1 MSNRIFYIF
10 IGVLARKKY
19 SHNCIFVRYAVC
31 VKNNIISG
39 FGAFLCISALAYLN
53 SFDQSNLWLIPP
65 FGASMVLVMAV
76 HESPLAHPKNVLF
89 GHIISAFSGV
99 FVYAIF
105 DSSYLSVG
113 LGVGLAIF
121 LMMVTKT
128 VHPPA
133 GANPI
138 IAILGAKGAGFIIIP
153 VAAGAS
159 FIVLFA
165 IIYNKLLK
173 RKYFTFKDLKD

>member
-1 MSNRIFYIF
+1 M
-10 IGVLARKKY
+10 
-19 SHNCIFVRYAVC
+19 
-31 VKNNIISG
+31 KNNFISA
-39 FGAFLCISALAYLN
+39 FGAFVCISVLAYLN
-53 SFDQSNLWLIPP
+53 SFDASNLWLIPP

-99 FVYAIF
+99 FVYSILGF
-105 DSSYLSVG
+105 SFLSVG

-121 LMMVTKT
+121 LMMTTKT

-138 IAILGAKGAGFIIIP
+138 IAILGAKGLDFIIMP
-153 VAAGAS
+153 VAAGAF

-173 RKYFTFKDLKD
+173 RKYFTLSDLRK

>member
-1 MSNRIFYIF
+1 M
-10 IGVLARKKY
+10 
-19 SHNCIFVRYAVC
+19 
-31 VKNNIISG
+31 KNNIISAV
-39 FGAFLCISALAYLN
+39 GAFLCISALAYLN
-53 SFDQSNLWLIPP
+53 SFDESNLWLIPP

-89 GHIISAFSGV
+89 GHIVSAFSGV
-99 FVYAIF
+99 VVFALF
-105 DSSYLSVG
+105 GFSFLSVG
-113 LGVGLAIF
+113 VGVGLAIF

-153 VAAGAS
+153 VAAGAL

-165 IIYNKLLK
+165 IIFNKLLN
-173 RKYFTFKDLKD
+173 RKYFTFNDLKH

>member
-1 MSNRIFYIF
+1 MKNNF
-10 IGVLARKKY
+10 ISAIGAFVCISVLAY
-19 SHNCIFVRYAVC
+19 F
-31 VKNNIISG
+31 
-39 FGAFLCISALAYLN
+39 N
-53 SFDQSNLWLIPP
+53 SFDANNLWLIPP

-99 FVYAIF
+99 FVYSILGISF
-105 DSSYLSVG
+105 LSVG

-121 LMMVTKT
+121 LMMTTKT

-138 IAILGAKGAGFIIIP
+138 IAILGAKGLDFIIMP
-153 VAAGAS
+153 VAAGAF

-173 RKYFTFKDLKD
+173 RKYFTLSDLRK

>member
-1 MSNRIFYIF
+1 
-10 IGVLARKKY
+10 
-19 SHNCIFVRYAVC
+19 
-31 VKNNIISG
+31 VKNNLISAI
-39 FGAFLCISALAYLN
+39 GAFVCISALAVLN
-53 SFDQSNLWLIPP
+53 SFDESNLWLIPP

-99 FVYAIF
+99 FVFAIF
-105 DSSYLSVG
+105 GFSSLSVG
-113 LGVGLAIF
+113 AGVGLAIF
-121 LMMVTKT
+121 LMMLTKT

-138 IAILGAKGAGFIIIP
+138 IAILGAKGVGFIIIP
-153 VAAGAS
+153 VAAGAL

-165 IIYNKLLK
+165 IIFNKLLN
-173 RKYFTFKDLKD
+173 RKYFTFNDLKH

>member
-1 MSNRIFYIF
+1 MKNNLISA
-10 IGVLARKKY
+10 IGAFVCISVLA
-19 SHNCIFVRYAVC
+19 V
-31 VKNNIISG
+31 
-39 FGAFLCISALAYLN
+39 LN
-53 SFDQSNLWLIPP
+53 SIDESNLWLIPP

-99 FVYAIF
+99 FIFAIF
-105 DSSYLSVG
+105 GFSSMSIG
-113 LGVGLAIF
+113 AGVGLAIF
-121 LMMVTKT
+121 LMMATKT

-138 IAILGAKGAGFIIIP
+138 IAILGAKGASFIIIP
-153 VAAGAS
+153 VAAGAL

-165 IIYNKLLK
+165 IIYNKVLN
-173 RKYFTFKDLKD
+173 RKYFTFKDLKH

>member
-1 MSNRIFYIF
+1 M
-10 IGVLARKKY
+10 
-19 SHNCIFVRYAVC
+19 
-31 VKNNIISG
+31 KNNLISG
-39 FGAFLCISALAYLN
+39 FGAFLCISALAYFN
-53 SFDQSNLWLIPP
+53 SFDETNLWLIPP

-89 GHIISAFSGV
+89 GHMISAFSGV
-99 FVYAIF
+99 FVYAVLGF
-105 DSSYLSVG
+105 SFLSVG
-113 LGVGLAIF
+113 VGVGLAIF
-121 LMMVTKT
+121 LMMATKT

-138 IAILGAKGAGFIIIP
+138 IAIFGAKGLSFIIIP

-173 RKYFTFKDLKD
+173 RKYFAFNDFKQ